1 MSPVPPHPPPT
12 APRAERMPA
21 TSAPRALR
29 IAMVAASARIVGG
42 QGVQGQILTQKLR
55 EDGHD
60 VRFVPIDPVFPGP
73 LLALRGRRYVRTVVN
88 QALYLPSLRA
98 LRGADVVHVF
108 SASYWSFVLS
118 PLPAMIAARAL
129 RRRVVLHY
137 HSGEAQDHLD
147 HWGALVHP
155 GLRVPDE
162 IVVPSPFLSRVFAGH
177 GYRTRVI
184 RNVVDTSQFAYR
196 DRGPLSPR
204 LLCARNLDP
213 YYRVDTVLR
222 AFALVRAR
230 HPGATLTLA
239 GHGGEESRLRQLA
252 AELGPDG
259 IRFAG
264 KVEPSAMP
272 RLYDEA
278 DVFVNCS
285 VVDNQPV
292 SVLEAFAAGLP
303 VVTTPAGGIP
313 DMVRH
318 EETGLLVPE
327 EDPAAAAAAVESL
340 LADPLRASR
349 LAASARREV
358 EDYTWPRVRAG
369 WMAAYS
375 GEGPA

>member
-1 MSPVPPHPPPT
+1 MSVPRP
-12 APRAERMPA
+12 
-21 TSAPRALR
+21 ALR

-60 VRFVPIDPVFPGP
+60 VRFVPIDPVFPRKVQR
-73 LLALRGRRYVRTVVN
+73 LRDVRYARTVVN

-98 LRGADVVHVF
+98 LRQADVVHVF

-118 PLPAMIAARAL
+118 PLPAMLAGRAFG
-129 RRRVVLHY
+129 RRVVLHY

-162 IVVPSPFLSRVFAGH
+162 IVVPSPYLARVFAAH
-177 GYRTRVI
+177 GYRARVI

-196 DRGPLSPR
+196 DRGRLAPR
-204 LLCARNLDP
+204 LLCARNLDA

-222 AFALVRAR
+222 AFALVRSR

-239 GHGGEESRLRQLA
+239 GHGREESRLRQLA
-252 AELGPDG
+252 SELGDQG

-264 KVEPSAMP
+264 KVEPAAMP

-318 EETGLLVPE
+318 EETGLLVPV
-327 EDPAAAAAAVESL
+327 EDPAATAHAVESL
-340 LADPLRASR
+340 LADPMRASQ
-349 LAASARREV
+349 LAAHARREV
-358 EDYTWPRVRAG
+358 EDYTWPRVRDA
-369 WMAAYS
+369 WMAAYL
-375 GEGPA
+375 GGPPT